1 MLLGCQCELCFFYG
15 FKPSLVSCHHSI
27 CLRFHFCYLQIKL
40 LKILA
45 VLGSGDKQA
54 SGHMYTVLGDIFR
67 KGDTASNIGNAIL
80 YECICCISSIF
91 PNPKMLEAAAETTSK
106 FLKVCT

>member
-1 MLLGCQCELCFFYG
+1 M
-15 FKPSLVSCHHSI
+15 
-27 CLRFHFCYLQIKL
+27 
-40 LKILA
+40 KILA

>member
-1 MLLGCQCELCFFYG
+1 VCNWHRLISLDVLC
-15 FKPSLVSCHHSI
+15 
-27 CLRFHFCYLQIKL
+27 CYLQIKL

-67 KGDTASNIGNAIL
+67 KGDSASNIGNAIL
-80 YECICCISSIF
+80 YECICCISCIF
-91 PNPKMLEAAAETTSK
+91 PNSKMLDAAAETTSK
-106 FLKVCT
+106 FLKVWHLYRAK

>member
-1 MLLGCQCELCFFYG
+1 MFIWLEAELCFIELFHVKFTCYHAISPTFYY
-15 FKPSLVSCHHSI
+15 FQ
-27 CLRFHFCYLQIKL
+27 LQIKL

-45 VLGSGDKQA
+45 VLGSSDKQA

-67 KGDTASNIGNAIL
+67 KGDTTSNIGNAIL

-106 FLKVCT
+106 FLKVWT

>member
-1 MLLGCQCELCFFYG
+1 MAPSYVIRFYC
-15 FKPSLVSCHHSI
+15 S
-27 CLRFHFCYLQIKL
+27 YLQIKL

-54 SGHMYTVLGDIFR
+54 SGNMYMVLGDIFR

-91 PNPKMLEAAAETTSK
+91 PNAKMLDAAAETTSK
-106 FLKVCT
+106 FLKVHTKFLCET

>member
-1 MLLGCQCELCFFYG
+1 LLNKCLLGWKLSYVSSSFFTCYHAI
-15 FKPSLVSCHHSI
+15 SLTFYY
-27 CLRFHFCYLQIKL
+27 FHLQIKL

-45 VLGSGDKQA
+45 VLGSGDKLA

-67 KGDTASNIGNAIL
+67 KGDTTSNIGNAIL
-80 YECICCISSIF
+80 YECVCCISSIF

-106 FLKVCT
+106 FLKVWT

>member
-1 MLLGCQCELCFFYG
+1 MGLSFQLSPCY
-15 FKPSLVSCHHSI
+15 PAI
-27 CLRFHFCYLQIKL
+27 CLRFCFCHRQIKL

-54 SGHMYTVLGDIFR
+54 SGHMYTVLGDIFK

-91 PNPKMLEAAAETTSK
+91 PNPKMLVAAAETTSK